1 MDISKYPSIPSKFWS
16 YYQTL
21 REKRK
26 SHPLLAA
33 MSHQGDKKPL
43 DAVNELFEVT
53 CRNTGLK
60 EKLFVNLGFD
70 ENNLD
75 NNHLQSIFGVMRTI
89 NTLSDLGFERVN
101 PLPPRKS
108 QREAD
113 LLAVYI
119 NKRFAV
125 EVFRSNEVSYRFPDH
140 SNKANNLQSYIAQRY
155 SEKRSQLDATMK
167 NHQCN
172 KALLAVVVDSQPAK
186 ALVTGA
192 EWEDVT
198 ETTYKL
204 MGSPS
209 KTHLLLFTG
218 MKNYFSGKDEYAIY
232 PPLDS

>member
-1 MDISKYPSIPSKFWS
+1 MDISKYPSIPSEFWS

-33 MSHQGDKKPL
+33 TSRQGDEKTL
-43 DAVNELFEVT
+43 DAINELFEVT

-60 EKLFVNLGFD
+60 EKLFLNLGFD
-70 ENNLD
+70 ENNFD
-75 NNHLQSIFGVMRTI
+75 NNHLQSILGVMRAI
-89 NTLSDLGFERVN
+89 NTLNDLGFKKIT

-108 QREAD
+108 RREAD
-113 LLAVYI
+113 LLAVYM
-119 NKRFAV
+119 NKWFAV

-140 SNKANNLQSYIAQRY
+140 SNKSNNLQSYIAQRY
-155 SEKRSQLDATMK
+155 SEKRSQLDATMRE
-167 NHQCN
+167 HQCD
-172 KALLAVVVDSQPAK
+172 KAVLTVVIDSQPAK

-192 EWEDVT
+192 EWEGVT
-198 ETTYKL
+198 EATYKL

-209 KTHLLLFTG
+209 KIHLLLFTG
-218 MKNYFSGKDEYAIY
+218 MKNYFSGKDEYAVY